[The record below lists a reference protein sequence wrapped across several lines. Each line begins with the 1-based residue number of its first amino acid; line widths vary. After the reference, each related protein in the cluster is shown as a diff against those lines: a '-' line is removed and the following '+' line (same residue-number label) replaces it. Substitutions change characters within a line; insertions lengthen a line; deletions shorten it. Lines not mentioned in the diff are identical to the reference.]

1 MPGSRKAANMLKAK
15 TSRTRKTKKRGDART
30 PVSFRGVAIF
40 LLLLLTG
47 FIGISGYVQSAS
59 RDTIIN
65 GVYIA
70 TIDVSGL
77 TPDEARDAIAD
88 VVEDFSVT
96 YADEHTEYDLALSS
110 QPDAGPPLVTFD
122 IDRSIQDAF
131 AVGHTTDP
139 FIALYQ
145 RGKASLFDADIPLRH
160 TLDEPALTDRLTE
173 RFGRMLENVKDA
185 RLIVTLDDTD
195 GISVS
200 VEDGVAGAVLNLT
213 SLISDTRERIVRLS
227 QSPVLVLVRQELP
240 SVTRTD
246 IEPLIDGVPSIL
258 ERAPLDIIAKDKE
271 WTISKKKIAS
281 WISAD
286 IGSDGARLT
295 LDVDA
300 VEEYLVSRAALID
313 VEPADAVFTME
324 DGRITEFRPSIDGEI
339 LDIPTSYDR
348 LVEALITKQSLADE
362 EDGPLD
368 LPVLKILP
376 RVTTAQANPW
386 GISDILGIG
395 ESNFRGSPRN
405 RRINIA
411 RGADLLDGLVIPPG
425 DELSLI
431 NSLKPFDDANGYL
444 EELVIKGNETKPEY
458 GGGLCQIGT
467 TAFRAVLDAGLPV
480 TARRNHSYRVP
491 YYERDGDGNYM
502 GPGVDATLYDPNPD
516 FRFLNDTGYH
526 VILTTEI
533 INNDKLRFT
542 LWGKN
547 DRRTAERSEV
557 RVWNITPPPEK
568 KIIKTTALPP
578 GKEKCTESP
587 HSGAST
593 NFTYTVTY
601 QDGEVKEE
609 NFTSYYKPWG
619 EVCLL
624 GVTEEEL
631 ATDEKG
637 LGSITELPTADASG
651 VSGE

>member
-1 MPGSRKAANMLKAK
+1 MPTSGKVTNILKAK
-15 TSRTRKTKKRGDART
+15 TPRTRKTKKHGDSRT
-30 PVSFRGVAIF
+30 PVSFRGVVIF

-47 FIGISGYVQSAS
+47 FIGVSGYVQNALK
-59 RDTIIN
+59 DTIIN

-70 TIDVSGL
+70 AIDVSGL
-77 TPDEARDAIAD
+77 TPDEAHDAIAD
-88 VVEDFSVT
+88 VVKGFSVT
-96 YADEHTEYDLALSS
+96 YTDEHTEYDLALSS
-110 QPDAGPPLVTFD
+110 QQDTGAPLVTFD
-122 IDRSIQDAF
+122 IDRAIQDAF
-131 AVGHTTDP
+131 AVGRATNP
-139 FIALYQ
+139 FSALYQ
-145 RGKASLFDADIPLRH
+145 RGKTSLFGADIPLRH
-160 TLDEPALTDRLTE
+160 TLDEAALTGRITE

-185 RLIVTLDDTD
+185 KLIVTLNDADE
-195 GISVS
+195 ISITI
-200 VEDGVAGAVLNLT
+200 EDEVAGAMLNLT
-213 SLISDTRERIVRLS
+213 SLISDTRVRIMRLS
-227 QSPVLVLVRQELP
+227 RSPVLVLTRQELP
-240 SVTRTD
+240 SVTRAD
-246 IEPLIDGVPSIL
+246 IEPLMDGVPSIL
-258 ERAPLDIIAKDKE
+258 ERTPLDVIAKDKE

-286 IGSDGARLT
+286 ADSARLT

-300 VEEYLVSRAALID
+300 VREYLISRAELID

-324 DGRITEFRPSIDGEI
+324 DGRVTEFRPSIDGEI
-339 LDIPTSYDR
+339 LDILTSYDR
-348 LVEALITKQSLADE
+348 LVGALITERGLTNE
-362 EDGPLD
+362 EDGPLN
-368 LPVLKILP
+368 LPVLTILP
-376 RVTTAQANPW
+376 RITTAQANPW
-386 GISDILGIG
+386 GISDILGVG

-431 NSLKPFDDANGYL
+431 KSLKPFNDANGYL

-480 TARRNHSYRVP
+480 TARRSHSYRVP

-516 FRFLNDTGYH
+516 FRFLNDTGSH

-533 INNDKLRFT
+533 VNNDKLRFT
-542 LWGKN
+542 LWGK
-547 DRRTAERSEV
+547 DDGRTAERSEV
-557 RVWNITPPPEK
+557 RVWNVTPPPEK
-568 KIIKTTALPP
+568 RIIRTTALPP

-601 QDGEVKEE
+601 PDGEVKEE
-609 NFTSYYKPWG
+609 DFTSYYRPWG
-619 EVCLL
+619 KVCLL

-631 ATDEKG
+631 AADEAG
-637 LGSITELPTADASG
+637 LGEVTELPTADASG